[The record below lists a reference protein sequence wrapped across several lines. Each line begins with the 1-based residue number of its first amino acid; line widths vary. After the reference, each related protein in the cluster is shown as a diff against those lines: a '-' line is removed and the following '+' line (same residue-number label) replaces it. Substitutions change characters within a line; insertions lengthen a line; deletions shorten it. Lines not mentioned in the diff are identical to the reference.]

1 MKKIFKIFFLLIFVV
16 SALFTSIPLLFK
28 KQITDIATAQINKSI
43 DATVSFRDIHVSLF
57 KNFPNATIAIADLF
71 IQSDTAFHKDTLVFL
86 ESIHLKTGLLD
97 IFEKRPT
104 IKSIALEN
112 GHLNLMT
119 NEQGAHNYDLSK
131 KKDGALKNDT
141 TDSSDF
147 SLNIDSY
154 QLKNI
159 NLNYL
164 DSAGNVHLKARN
176 LNHKGAAA
184 LNGKT
189 IHLRTQSS
197 IEKLSF
203 SMENID
209 YLHEATANLKAEF
222 DLDLKNRKFTFK
234 ENNLKIN
241 DLILHA
247 EGFVQQ
253 KEENISMDFNFNT
266 VSSEFKSL
274 LSLIPSAYTSNFK
287 DVKTTG
293 DLNFRGHVKGL
304 YNMSEIPKFKF
315 HIDTKNASFKY
326 PELPKTVED
335 IFINTEITNTTG
347 KIDDTALVIKT
358 LRFKIDQ
365 DVFSAKS
372 KITNIANNPKVQ
384 ATFTGRIDL
393 KNISESYPLQLKQK
407 LQGKIEAQITSSFT
421 QKALENKDFKQI
433 SNAGYVSF
441 HNFVTDTELLPNP
454 IHIHTAQL
462 SFDPKKISLTK
473 LEAKTGGSDLEL
485 YGDIKNLYP
494 YLFDHGELQ
503 GHFKMNS
510 SFLNAKDVL
519 TSNNT
524 SESTTDT
531 ISSLESI
538 KIPEKINA
546 HLTVNAQKVLYD
558 NLVLKD
564 LTGTVKINDQKAVF
578 EKTNAKMFEGNI
590 VFEGFVNTKPNPSL
604 FDFDLNIQNFDIA
617 SSFGSM
623 ELLNSMAPIAHIFNG
638 KISTAVKL
646 NGDLNNNFS
655 PDLQSISGKALAHL
669 KVAKID
675 PKKSKVLNLIDSQ
688 LSFVDFS
695 KLNLKK
701 IKAQASF
708 EKGKVN
714 FKPFKIGSYDGIPIQ
729 LSGGH
734 SFNNQINY
742 DIQMDFPASYFG
754 GSIASSIAN
763 LSGSDK
769 NEISVPITLSI
780 DGSVNEPFIKT
791 NMKSATRELTKK
803 IAKAQKEN
811 LINSLLKSNRTKK
824 DSTKKSRLKN
834 TAKNLV
840 KGLFN

>member
-16 SALFTSIPLLFK
+16 ITLFSSIPLLFK
-28 KQITDIATAQINKSI
+28 KQITDIATAEINKSI
-43 DATVSFRDIHVSLF
+43 NATVSFGDIHISLF
-57 KNFPNATIAIADLF
+57 KNFPNATIAITDLF

-97 IFEKRPT
+97 IFEKHPT

-112 GHLNLMT
+112 GQLNLMT

-131 KKDGALKNDT
+131 KKDEILKNDT
-141 TDSSDF
+141 TDNPNF

-164 DSAGNVHLKARN
+164 DSAGNTQLIAHN

-184 LNGKT
+184 LNGET

-203 SMENID
+203 SMANID

-274 LSLIPSAYTSNFK
+274 LSLIPSAYSSNFK

-304 YNMSEIPKFKF
+304 YNMSDIPKFKF

-407 LQGKIEAQITSSFT
+407 LQGKIEAKITSSFT
-421 QKALENKDFKQI
+421 QKALKNKDFKQI

-441 HNFVTDTELLPNP
+441 NNFVTDTELLPNP

-473 LEAKTGGSDLEL
+473 LEAKTGASDLQL

-503 GHFKMNS
+503 GHFKLNS
-510 SFLNAKDVL
+510 SFLNANDVL
-519 TSNNT
+519 ISSNT
-524 SESTTDT
+524 SESATDT
-531 ISSLESI
+531 ISSLESM
-538 KIPEKINA
+538 KIPAKINA
-546 HLTVNAQKVLYD
+546 HLTVNAKKVLYD

-564 LTGTVKINDQKAVF
+564 LTGIVKINDQKAVF
-578 EKTNAKMFEGNI
+578 EKTNAKMFEGSI
-590 VFEGFVNTKPNPSL
+590 VVEGFVNTKPSPSL

-638 KISTAVKL
+638 KISTAFKL

-655 PDLQSISGKALAHL
+655 PDLQSISGKVLADL
-669 KVAKID
+669 EID
-675 PKKSKVLNLIDSQ
+675 KFDSKKSKVLNLIDSK

-708 EKGKVN
+708 ERGKVN

-742 DIQMDFPASYFG
+742 DIQMDLPATYFG

-769 NEISVPITLSI
+769 NEIGVPITLSI

-803 IAKAQKEN
+803 ITSIKKKEM
-811 LINSLLKSNRTKK
+811 INNIFNKKRSKEDTKK
-824 DSTKKSRLKN
+824 NELKNKTKKLLN
-834 TAKNLV
+834 
-840 KGLFN
+840 GLFR